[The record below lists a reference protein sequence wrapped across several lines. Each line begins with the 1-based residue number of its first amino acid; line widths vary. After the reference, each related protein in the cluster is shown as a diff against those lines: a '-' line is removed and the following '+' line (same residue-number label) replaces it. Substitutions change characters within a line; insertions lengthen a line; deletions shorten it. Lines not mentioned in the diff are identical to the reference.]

1 MAIRSVNIS
10 GGNGFPVKFE
20 IDTDA
25 DHSGLP
31 NSAFFKQADKDFV
44 VRYKDALGNIVD
56 AFLSPGSGAG
66 PTVVANY
73 SALPSAA
80 AAIGLFYWAS
90 SSQGTKWLP
99 GSIGGT
105 YYPNGLYYSNGTS
118 WEYFESP
125 YQATQSEVNT
135 GTDTDKFVTP
145 FTLSNSTQWSNY
157 LDKATY
163 DINNDGVVDSSEREQ
178 IQIINKTGAT
188 LTKGTI
194 VYIKTSSS
202 SASYPEVL
210 KANASTEATSSKTIG
225 AIYEDILDSAV
236 GYIITSGQVH
246 NLNTS
251 AYNIGDK
258 LWLATTDGLVTTTP
272 PSEPN
277 HTVFIGHVTR
287 SQTTNGRILYAIQNG
302 YELNELHGVSVP
314 SPSNNN
320 VLYFDNAT
328 GLWKDKALSTSDIS
342 DIQITSPI
350 VNQLLQWNGSKWIN
364 ASSSV
369 VNAGPGV
376 IYFLTNYT
384 AGFGTYDYMSKTPD
398 NLAEI
403 EESVVVNANTVLI
416 HEYIS
421 DAPINK
427 TLIDAGI
434 WEFNFFGYVNTL
446 NASFVIDTYKR
457 TSGGTETLLFSAE
470 TELINWLTPDLS
482 NSITVQ
488 QAFACNAT
496 DSLVIKVYGKTTQT
510 SNVTLKLV
518 HSGSTHYS
526 HFHTPLTTAH
536 NDIAGLQ
543 GGASGEYF
551 HLNSSDNT
559 KVTGWTTS
567 GIPDSDIQS
576 ATTWNAKQN
585 ALTIGNITD
594 VGTDGISIT
603 GGTGAIIGSGVS
615 ISQQVAN
622 ATQNGYLSSTDW
634 ISFSNFIPKLNAN
647 ETYRGININNN
658 STTVLSEGGVVMSS
672 SASTLAQTVASTNF
686 ATKQIRLR
694 YYASTV
700 SGGRYTGTRG
710 SALLWYIHG
719 GFRYVCDFN
728 ISDTAFSA
736 NCQQFYGL
744 AGQTTDLAYG
754 TATGILVSTLT
765 NIIGIGS
772 EVGDTNLQVFHND
785 ATGTATKVD
794 LGVNFPAN
802 RTAGAISTT
811 VYSIQLYNEPMST
824 DVRYEVK
831 NNETGDIAT
840 GTISTNLPLSTQG
853 LNFFASRCMSTTS
866 VTSTGQFDLMKLGVY
881 SQL

>member
-145 FTLSNSTQWSNY
+145 FTLSNSTQWGNY

-163 DINNDGVVDSSEREQ
+163 DVDNDGVVDSSEREQ
-178 IQIINKTGAT
+178 VQVINKTGAT

-225 AIYEDILDSAV
+225 AIYENILDGAV

-258 LWLATTDGLVTTTP
+258 LWLSTTDGLVTTTP

-302 YELNELHGVSVP
+302 YELDELHGVSVP

-376 IYFLTNYT
+376 IYFLTNVS
-384 AGFGTYDYMSKTPD
+384 AGFGTYAYMSKTPD

-421 DAPINK
+421 DAAINK

-446 NASFVIDTYKR
+446 NASFVIETYKR

-488 QAFACNAT
+488 QSFACNAT
-496 DSLVIKVYGKTTQT
+496 DLLVIKVYGKTTQT

-559 KVTGWTTS
+559 KVTGWTAS
-567 GIPDSDIQS
+567 GIPDAHIQS
-576 ATTWNAKQN
+576 ATTWNGKADIASPAFTGTPTAPTAAPLTNTTQVATTEYVDTALSALGGEFIPAPPVTAYPQGYYANNGSATLSIMGNVSTAALSGTASLNSIAGTNTLTRTVRITIPTSSTVGAKAGVRTAALRHSVGQGFIFSVCWMIQDASYVAGAKQFHG
-585 ALTIGNITD
+585 LLPITTL
-594 VGTDGISIT
+594 GTLSNTVDN
-603 GGTGAIIGSGVS
+603 VS
-615 ISQQVAN
+615 LI
-622 ATQNGYLSSTDW
+622 
-634 ISFSNFIPKLNAN
+634 NFI
-647 ETYRGININNN
+647 
-658 STTVLSEGGVVMSS
+658 GV
-672 SASTLAQTVASTNF
+672 
-686 ATKQIRLR
+686 
-694 YYASTV
+694 
-700 SGGRYTGTRG
+700 G
-710 SALLWYIHG
+710 SDA
-719 GFRYVCDFN
+719 
-728 ISDTAFSA
+728 A
-736 NCQQFYGL
+736 
-744 AGQTTDLAYG
+744 DL
-754 TATGILVSTLT
+754 
-765 NIIGIGS
+765 
-772 EVGDTNLQVFHND
+772 NLQVFYND
-785 ATGTATKVD
+785 AIGTASKID
-794 LGVNFPAN
+794 LGPNFPAN
-802 RTAGAISTT
+802 RTAGAAINN
-811 VYSIQLYNEPMST
+811 VYVFEMYNEPDTTTVKYRITERSSGLTAQGEITT
-824 DVRYEVK
+824 DLP
-831 NNETGDIAT
+831 DAT
-840 GTISTNLPLSTQG
+840 VLLGSQAIRTNGATALATSTQWSHLIG
-853 LNFFASRCMSTTS
+853 
-866 VTSTGQFDLMKLGVY
+866 Y
-881 SQL
+881 II